1 LQKLTRDFLIFVSEF
16 SLQRTI
22 FRQVLCFIINQ
33 IKIMARS
40 VFSITGLIVIVIFSI
55 SCVSGKKFSSLQD
68 TSRQFMNERDAFKTD
83 NIELEMQNKELTAK
97 LASLEKEIGSVK
109 QDITTVQGERDKAVE
124 DYNKISSKYN
134 ELQNAQEDLIKG
146 NVKETQKLLTELQAA
161 QENLQKKEDLLRQL
175 EQTLDTKKSSLD
187 ELTFELEKRNA
198 RMAELE
204 KILDAQKKIVQDL
217 KNKVSE
223 ALLGF
228 ENNGLTV
235 TMKNGKVYVSLDEK
249 LLFKSAS
256 WDIDANGRNALKK
269 LANVLEKNPDI
280 QVQIE
285 GHTDN
290 VPYNPGSGQLKDNWD
305 LSVKR
310 ATTVVRVLLEG
321 SKINPK
327 RLTASGRSEYQPVDE
342 RNIQDARQK
351 NRRTEIVLTP
361 DLTELYQLIDKY

>member
-1 LQKLTRDFLIFVSEF
+1 MK
-16 SLQRTI
+16 
-22 FRQVLCFIINQ
+22 N
-33 IKIMARS
+33 KS
-40 VFSITGLIVIVIFSI
+40 VNIITGLIMIILFST
-55 SCVSGKKFSSLQD
+55 SCVSGRKFSSVQD
-68 TSRQFMNERDAFKTD
+68 KGRQFMNERDDYKTD
-83 NIELEMQNKELTAK
+83 NITLEMKNKELVAK
-97 LASLEKEIGSVK
+97 LATLEKEMS
-109 QDITTVQGERDKAVE
+109 TVEQEILSAQSSRDKAVE
-124 DYNKISSKYN
+124 DLNRISGKYN
-134 ELQNAQEDLIKG
+134 ELQNAQEDMIKG

-175 EQTLDTKKSSLD
+175 EQNLDTKKASLD

-198 RMAELE
+198 RLAELE

-256 WDIDANGRNALKK
+256 YDIDVNGKNALKK
-269 LANVLEKNPDI
+269 LAGVLEKNPGI
-280 QVQIE
+280 QITIE

-321 SKINPK
+321 SKIDAK
-327 RLTASGRSEYQPVDE
+327 RLTAAGRSQYLPVDE
-342 RNIQDARQK
+342 GTTADARQK

>member
-1 LQKLTRDFLIFVSEF
+1 MNK
-16 SLQRTI
+16 
-22 FRQVLCFIINQ
+22 
-33 IKIMARS
+33 S
-40 VFSITGLIVIVIFSI
+40 VFSIFGLIVLVIFSV

-68 TSRQFMNERDAFKTD
+68 TSKQFMNERDAFKTD
-83 NIELEMQNKELTAK
+83 NIGLEMQNRELEAKLSAIEKEMGNVKEEITTAK
-97 LASLEKEIGSVK
+97 S
-109 QDITTVQGERDKAVE
+109 ERDKAVE
-124 DYNKISSKYN
+124 DFNKVSARYND
-134 ELQNAQEDLIKG
+134 LQNAQEDMIRG
-146 NVKETQKLLTELQAA
+146 NVKETQKLLAELQSA

-175 EQTLDTKKSSLD
+175 EQNLDAKKASLD
-187 ELTFELEKRNA
+187 EMTFELEKRNA

-217 KNKVSE
+217 KSKVSE

-235 TMKNGKVYVSLDEK
+235 TMKNGKVYISLDEK

-256 WDIDANGRNALKK
+256 WDIDANGKNALKK
-269 LANVLEKNPDI
+269 LAGVLEKNPDI
-280 QVQIE
+280 QITIE

-321 SKINPK
+321 SKIDAK
-327 RLTASGRSEYQPVDE
+327 RLTAAGRSEYLPVDD
-342 RNIQDARQK
+342 RNSQDARQK

>member
-1 LQKLTRDFLIFVSEF
+1 MNKSILYVPGFL
-16 SLQRTI
+16 L
-22 FRQVLCFIINQ
+22 
-33 IKIMARS
+33 M
-40 VFSITGLIVIVIFSI
+40 VIFSV

-68 TSRQFMNERDAFKTD
+68 TSKQFMSERDAFKTD
-83 NIELEMQNKELTAK
+83 NIGLEMQNKELEAR
-97 LASLEKEIGSVK
+97 LAVLEKEMGTVK
-109 QDITTVQGERDKAVE
+109 QDISAAQIARDKAVE

-146 NVKETQKLLTELQAA
+146 NVKETQKLLAELQAA

-175 EQTLDTKKSSLD
+175 GQNLDTKKASLD

-198 RMAELE
+198 RLAELE
-204 KILDAQKKIVQDL
+204 KILDAQKRIVQDL

-256 WDIDANGRNALKK
+256 WDIDANGKNALKK
-269 LANVLEKNPDI
+269 LAGVLEKNPDI
-280 QVQIE
+280 QITIE

-321 SKINPK
+321 SKISPK
-327 RLTASGRSEYQPVDE
+327 RLTASGRSEYLPVDD
-342 RNIQDARQK
+342 RNAQDARQK

-361 DLTELYQLIDKY
+361 DLTELYKLIDKY

>member
-1 LQKLTRDFLIFVSEF
+1 MKKIIFLILAACLVAIS
-16 SLQRTI
+16 T
-22 FRQVLCFIINQ
+22 
-33 IKIMARS
+33 
-40 VFSITGLIVIVIFSI
+40 I
-55 SCVSGKKFSSLQD
+55 SCVTGKKYKSLQD
-68 TSRQFMNERDAFKTD
+68 TSKQFMNERDDFKTE
-83 NIELEMQNKELTAK
+83 NIGLEMANRELEAK
-97 LASLEKEIGSVK
+97 MAVLQKQLGTVNEDISKAQGNLA
-109 QDITTVQGERDKAVE
+109 KAVE
-124 DYNKISSKYN
+124 DYNRISEKYN
-134 ELQNAQEDLIKG
+134 DLQNAHEDLIRG
-146 NVKETQKLLTELQAA
+146 NVKETQKLLSELQSA

-175 EQTLDTKKSSLD
+175 EETLDTKKSALD

-198 RMAELE
+198 RLVELE
-204 KILDAQKKIVQDL
+204 KILDAQKRIVQDL

-269 LANVLEKNPDI
+269 LAGVLERNPDI
-280 QVQIE
+280 QITID

-290 VPYNPGSGQLKDNWD
+290 VPYNPGTGQLKDNWD

-321 SKINPK
+321 SKIDPK
-327 RLTASGRSEYQPVDE
+327 RLTAAGHSEYLPVDS
-342 RNIQDARQK
+342 RNTTDARQK

-361 DLTELYQLIDKY
+361 DLSQLYDLINRY

>member
-1 LQKLTRDFLIFVSEF
+1 
-16 SLQRTI
+16 
-22 FRQVLCFIINQ
+22 
-33 IKIMARS
+33 
-40 VFSITGLIVIVIFSI
+40 
-55 SCVSGKKFSSLQD
+55 
-68 TSRQFMNERDAFKTD
+68 MNERDTLKTE
-83 NIELEMQNKELTAK
+83 NINLEMTNRELMAQLATIGKEM
-97 LASLEKEIGSVK
+97 SSVK
-109 QDITTVQGERDKAVE
+109 QDITNTQIARDKAVE
-124 DYNKISSKYN
+124 DYNRVSAKYS

-146 NVKETQKLLTELQAA
+146 NVRETQKLLSELQAA
-161 QENLQKKEDLLRQL
+161 QDNLQKKEDLLRQL
-175 EQTLDTKKSSLD
+175 SQTLDTKKASLD

-198 RMAELE
+198 RLAELE

-217 KNKVSE
+217 KSKVSE

-235 TMKNGKVYVSLDEK
+235 TMKNGKVYISLDEK

-269 LANVLEKNPDI
+269 LAGVLEKNPDI
-280 QVQIE
+280 QITIE

-290 VPYNPGSGQLKDNWD
+290 VPYNPAGSQLKDNWD

-321 SKINPK
+321 SKIAAR
-327 RLTASGRSEYQPVDE
+327 RLTAAGRSEYLPVDD
-342 RNIQDARQK
+342 RNTQDARQK

-361 DLTELYQLIDKY
+361 DLTELYKLIDKY